1 MFKASDFK
9 FREVINV
16 TDGERLGFVYDMEI
30 NSSTGEILSIIVPG
44 KEKISFFKKC
54 KGMVIPWS
62 CIKMFG
68 EDTILVDI
76 ATNVP

>member
-9 FREVINV
+9 CREVISI
-16 TDGERLGFVYDMEI
+16 TDGERLGFVYDMQI
-30 NSSTGEILSIIVPG
+30 NSQTGEICSIIVPG
-44 KEKISFFKKC
+44 KEKVSFLKKC
-54 KGMVIPWS
+54 KGMEIPWS

-76 ATNVP
+76 ATDIR